1 MKIFIVWEKGGSG
14 WREFNHVKKWNRLEK
29 VLGKPESTKM
39 SQRNGALGCLSPS
52 QEIFDGETGEVRE
65 FKTDGLNHSWKF
77 GILIIYQD
85 SGSGFGVSPDDLF
98 LYVSRKVWRLLVYL
112 SNLLKLFGEYTYY
125 EDKILYLFYSPNK
138 FLTLYSP
145 GKLGK

>member
-1 MKIFIVWEKGGSG
+1 M
-14 WREFNHVKKWNRLEK
+14 
-29 VLGKPESTKM
+29 GKPRSTKM
-39 SQRNGALGCLSPS
+39 SQRNRALGFISPS

-65 FKTDGLNHSWKF
+65 FNSDGFNHSWKF
-77 GILIIYQD
+77 GILIIYQKD
-85 SGSGFGVSPDDLF
+85 SGSGFRVSPDGLF

-125 EDKILYLFYSPNK
+125 EDKILHLFYSPNK

-145 GKLGK
+145 GKL